1 MVTLES
7 VQTAADRI
15 RHDVIRTPLLVNETL
30 DASLGCRL
38 FFKAENLQHTGAFKA
53 RGAAN
58 AVRNLPPQQA
68 DSGVVTHSSGNHA
81 AALARMARRVG
92 IAAHVVMPHNSS
104 VMKINAVR
112 SYGVE
117 PIFCEPASD
126 QREAKAAEVMQQT
139 GATMVH
145 PFESHDVIC
154 GQGTMALELLE
165 QVDDLDAVIVPVGG
179 GGLLAGTLT
188 SLKNT
193 RPSIRVCAAEPA
205 WADDTFRSLQS
216 GQHEQPARY
225 DTIGDGL
232 RTQVG
237 QQTLPI
243 IRQFLDDIF
252 LVTETEIAEATR
264 TLIQHTRTIVEPSG
278 AVAFAALSQQRS
290 QFAGQRVAVVI
301 SGGNLDL
308 SQGQYFRG

>member
-1 MVTLES
+1 MVTLEA
-7 VQTAADRI
+7 VQAAANRI
-15 RHDVIRTPLLVNETL
+15 RNDVIRTPLLINETL
-30 DASLGCRL
+30 NASLGCQL

-58 AVRNLPPQQA
+58 AVRNLTRQQA
-68 DSGVVTHSSGNHA
+68 ECGVVTHSSGNHA
-81 AALARMARRVG
+81 AALARMAAHVG
-92 IAAHVVMPHNSS
+92 IDAHVVMPHNSS

-126 QREAKAAEVMQQT
+126 LREAKAAEVMHQT

-165 QVDDLDAVIVPVGG
+165 QIDDLDAVIVPVGG
-179 GGLLAGTLT
+179 GGLLSGTLT
-188 SLKNT
+188 YIKHT
-193 RPSIRVCAAEPA
+193 HPSIRVYAAEPT
-205 WADDTFRSLQS
+205 WADDTYRSLQS
-216 GQHEQPARY
+216 GQREQPERY

-243 IRQFLDDIF
+243 IRQYLDDIF
-252 LVTETEIAEATR
+252 LVSESEIVDATR
-264 TLIQHTRTIVEPSG
+264 MLIQHTRTIVEPSG
-278 AVAFAALSQQRS
+278 AVAFAGLLQQSQS
-290 QFAGQRVAVVI
+290 FAGQKVAAVI

-308 SQGQYFRG
+308 GQRQYFEA